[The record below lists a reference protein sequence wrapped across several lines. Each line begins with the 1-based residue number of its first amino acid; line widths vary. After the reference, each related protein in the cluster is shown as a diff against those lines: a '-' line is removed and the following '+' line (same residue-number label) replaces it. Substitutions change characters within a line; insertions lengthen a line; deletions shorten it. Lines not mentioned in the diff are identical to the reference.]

1 MGGMKRTWQELADY
15 YELDDT
21 ERHDDDYNEY
31 MAQMQSERAEEYER
45 EQKES
50 FIIQSF
56 ENDVFA
62 NFHHRNPHVYD
73 MFESFTLQL
82 IGAGHR
88 RGSAEMIINRMR
100 WETALE
106 TTEIQFKINNNYK
119 PLYARMFAFLN
130 PEHEKFFSF
139 RD

>member
-1 MGGMKRTWQELADY
+1 MSHRRWNCRWAREKLLGQGQI
-15 YELDDT
+15 
-21 ERHDDDYNEY
+21 
-31 MAQMQSERAEEYER
+31 QSERAEEYER
-45 EQKES
+45 EQKEA

-106 TTEIQFKINNNYK
+106 TTEVQFKINNNYK